1 MGTSF
6 WSFWRSNR
14 KPLFGILTAL
24 FLGVGIDAAP
34 GNQVLELL
42 GQDAFVEL
50 PSNLFRNLPRA
61 TLELWVRVDPRDVG
75 DGVDRAFLDFGREE
89 EDLFLG
95 RSNSGMAFKY
105 LIWAKGR
112 RNGVE
117 IGNATPDGRWVHVA
131 AVSGEGGMKLYVDGV
146 LVGESEYSGSFAS
159 IGSGDHSYMG
169 QSTWKSDRLFKGAMD
184 EIRVWSRAR
193 TAEEIRRDMFS
204 PVNRDEPGLEA
215 SWDFNDGTAR
225 DGSGHGRDGVL
236 KGDARCIPESLPS
249 EDQLRRPIA
258 IIGKILDPDGR
269 LQPDADL
276 RLYSRGRVLA
286 VTRSGNN
293 RGRTDTTGLY
303 QFLVWDAAGPV
314 EVSAAYR
321 ETGIWVQDLNVAPGE
336 SRRLD
341 LRLQSAVSM
350 EGRLTAL
357 DAATPLP
364 GLLLQVTQ
372 GTPDP
377 VPDGDLVSRS
387 DRVVASTL
395 TDVQGR
401 FQFLNL
407 RPGQYRLRV
416 HVAGGIL
423 YWNDGAPLTV
433 GPDRNNSL
441 APWSLAPSKKWSIQ
455 GFTPESGHTE
465 QGLAIVGD
473 SAGDLWMGTRS
484 GVLQFD
490 GAGFLRRTSDE
501 GLPNNDVLALCAGP
515 GGSLWVGTARGLA
528 RRIGERFEPVSIGA
542 GQRAVHALYR
552 ADDGFLWCGTSA
564 GLVRLSPDAS
574 DPIEV
579 GDPRLQILAL
589 EGNRK
594 GLLFAGTK
602 EGLFQVQGTNLLS
615 SVTPFSGPATAL
627 RASPR
632 GTWWIGQPGLFR
644 ELDVE
649 GSRILRTIAEPML
662 GVIQC
667 LHEDTDGTLWL
678 GSNSGLWR
686 YDGRS
691 LLNYG
696 SADGFHAGSVNSL
709 TRAIDGALWMATST
723 GLLRLNDRSVI
734 RYSVADGLL
743 SNQPESVCEDGAGNL
758 WVSFAWN
765 APGVA
770 RLEASKRTAVRPLV
784 ERFTAQSG
792 LGFEIVFDIHRD
804 FTNRMWFSTF
814 GGLSRY
820 LGDGSDRRFH
830 NISSAQGLPGANVH
844 SCAPVGDRGIW
855 VGTELGAAWV
865 DFDGITGPNPSI
877 HVFTN
882 VPVVDRWMING
893 ILVET
898 NGTVWLSNFGRHGG
912 VLRWDG
918 TNGTVLS
925 RTNGFPLDRVEG
937 MSPGPNGTVWL
948 VGGEVLKYD
957 GRRFSTPSRSGQ
969 SGLSSSIHSV
979 AQSPDGSVWLGG
991 DSQITGFD
999 GTSWTV
1005 WSVPD
1010 GVPVGTVHCLHWGDS
1025 DRLWVGTENGLT
1037 CLQRRRRDPPVP
1049 TLTLTTDR
1057 PGIESVPVPEIIRG
1071 SRVSF
1076 GFGVKDFVSPADRR
1090 QFRWVL
1096 APGFLD
1102 ASQVLSQTGW
1112 SATGPS
1118 QGWDWTPS
1126 KAGQYTLALQ
1136 FVDRDLNYSK
1146 PSLVHLSVVPI
1157 WYLRLPVLLTSSV
1170 GVLGLAGTSLFFGIR
1185 YQTQQRRIREKET
1198 AWKAGLEA
1206 KNNELAEANRNLLLS
1221 QAAAEEARQEA
1232 DAANRAKSQFLA
1244 NMSHELRTPLNAI
1257 IGYSEMV
1264 QEMSDATVLEV
1275 APDLQKINAAARH
1288 QLGLVNDILD
1298 LSKIEAGKMTASPET
1313 FDLARLV
1320 SEVASTIQPLM
1331 ARNSNALRVECPPD
1345 IGSVFSD
1352 QTKIRQSLFNLLSNA
1367 SKFTERGTVV
1377 LSVEREGKLVRFT
1390 IADTG
1395 IGMTPAQLGKLFEAF
1410 VQADAV
1416 TSRKYGGTGLGLVLS
1431 RRFCRLLGGDL
1442 TAASEPGVGSTF
1454 VATVLAEFPGTQSG
1468 TNP

>member
-1 MGTSF
+1 MGIPL
-6 WSFWRSNR
+6 WWPGRSR
-14 KPLFGILTAL
+14 LWPWFRILSA
-24 FLGVGIDAAP
+24 FVLGCGLDAAP
-34 GNQVLELL
+34 ENKVLELQ
-42 GQDAFVEL
+42 GRDGFVEL
-50 PSNLFRNLPRA
+50 PSNLFRNLQQA
-61 TLELWVRVDPRDVG
+61 TLELWVRVDMKDVG
-75 DGVDRAFLDFGREE
+75 DGSDRAFLDFGREE

-95 RSNSGMAFKY
+95 RSNAGMTWKY

-112 RNGVE
+112 RHGVE
-117 IGNATPDGRWVHVA
+117 IGNATPDGRWIHVA

-146 LVGESEYSGSFAS
+146 LAGESEYSGSFAS
-159 IGSGDHSYMG
+159 IGSGEHSYIG
-169 QSTWKSDRLFKGAMD
+169 QSTWKSDRLFKGALD

-204 PVNRDEPGLEA
+204 PVKRDEPGLEA

-236 KGDARCIPESLPS
+236 KGDARCVPEALPS
-249 EDQLRRPIA
+249 EDQLKRPIA

-276 RLYSRGRVLA
+276 RLYSLGRVLA
-286 VTRSGNN
+286 GTKSGNN

-303 QFLVWDAAGPV
+303 EFLVWDATGPFEISAGF
-314 EVSAAYR
+314 R
-321 ETGIWVQDLNVAPGE
+321 ETGLWVQDLKVAPGE

-341 LRLQSAVSM
+341 LRLKSAVSV
-350 EGRLTAL
+350 EGRVIAL

-364 GLLLQVTQ
+364 GLLVQVTQ
-372 GTPDP
+372 GTPDA
-377 VPDGDLVSRS
+377 VPDRELASRGDS
-387 DRVVASTL
+387 VVASTL

-407 RPGQYRLRV
+407 RPGEYRLRV

-441 APWSLAPSKKWSIQ
+441 AAWLLTPSKKWSIQ
-455 GFTPESGHTE
+455 GFSPETGHAE
-465 QGLAIVGD
+465 QGSAIAAD
-473 SAGDLWMGTRS
+473 SAGDVWMGTRS

-490 GAGFLRRTSDE
+490 GAGFLRRTGDE
-501 GLPNNDVLALCAGP
+501 GLPNNDVLSLCADP

-528 RRIGERFEPVSIGA
+528 RRTGERFDPVSVGA
-542 GQRAVHALYR
+542 EPRPVRALYR
-552 ADDGFLWCGTSA
+552 ADNGFVWCGTSA
-564 GLVRLSPDAS
+564 GLVRLPPDDS
-574 DPIEV
+574 GPIEV
-579 GDPRLQILAL
+579 GDSHLQILAL

-594 GLLFAGTK
+594 GLLFVGTK
-602 EGLFQVQGTNLLS
+602 EGLFQLQGTNLLGPL
-615 SVTPFSGPATAL
+615 TLFSGPVNSL
-627 RASPR
+627 RASSR
-632 GTWWIGQPGLFR
+632 GTWWIGSTGRLR
-644 ELDVE
+644 ELDAD
-649 GSRILRTIAEPML
+649 GSRVLRTITEPLL

-667 LHEDTDGTLWL
+667 LFEDADGTLWL

-691 LLNYG
+691 FLNCG
-696 SADGFHAGSVNSL
+696 SADGFGGGSVNSL
-709 TRAIDGALWMATST
+709 TRAIDGALWMASGN
-723 GLLRLNDRSVI
+723 GLFRLNDRSVI
-734 RYSVADGLL
+734 RYSVADGLP
-743 SNQPESVCEDGAGNL
+743 SNRLNDVCEDGAGNL
-758 WVSFAWN
+758 WVSFGWI
-765 APGVA
+765 APGVV
-770 RLEASKRTAVRPLV
+770 RLDALKRTAVRPLV
-784 ERFTAQSG
+784 ERFSAQSG
-792 LGFEIVFDIHRD
+792 LGFEVVFDIQRD
-804 FTNRMWFSTF
+804 LANRMWFSTW

-820 LGDGSDRRFH
+820 LGDGPGRRFH
-830 NISSAQGLPGANVH
+830 NISSAQGLPGANVI

-855 VGTELGAAWV
+855 VGTEQGAAWLN
-865 DFDGITGPNPSI
+865 FEGITGPDPTI
-877 HVFTN
+877 QAFTN
-882 VPVVDRWMING
+882 LPVVGQWMVGG

-898 NGTVWLSNFGRHGG
+898 NGVSWMYNNGRSGG
-912 VLRWDG
+912 ILRWDG
-918 TNGTVLS
+918 TNGTLLS
-925 RTNGFPLDRVEG
+925 RTNGFPLDRVDG
-937 MSPGPNGTVWL
+937 MSPGPNGTVWF

-957 GRRFSTPSRSGQ
+957 GRRFSTPSRGGRN
-969 SGLSSSIHSV
+969 GLSSSIHSV
-979 AQSPDGSVWLGG
+979 AQSRDGSVWLGG
-991 DSQITGFD
+991 ESQITGFD

-1005 WSVPD
+1005 WTVPD
-1010 GVPVGTVHCLHWGDS
+1010 GVPVGTVNCLHWGDS

-1049 TLTLTTDR
+1049 TVTLTTDR
-1057 PGIESVPVPEIIRG
+1057 PGTESLPVPEIIRG

-1076 GFGVKDFVSPADRR
+1076 GFGVKDLASPADRR

-1112 SATGPS
+1112 SATGPA
-1118 QGWDWTPS
+1118 QGWEWTPS
-1126 KAGQYTLALQ
+1126 KAGSYTLALQ

-1157 WYLRLPVLLTSSV
+1157 WYLRLPVLVSSSF
-1170 GVLGLAGTSLFFGIR
+1170 GILGLAGTSLFFGFR
-1185 YQTQQRRIREKET
+1185 YQTQKRRIREKET

-1221 QAAAEEARQEA
+1221 QAAAEAARQDA

-1264 QEMSDATVLEV
+1264 QEMSDATVSEV

-1313 FDLARLV
+1313 FDLERLV
-1320 SEVASTIQPLM
+1320 AEVASTIQPLM

-1377 LSVEREGKLVRFT
+1377 LSVGRDGKRVRFT
-1390 IADTG
+1390 VTDTG
-1395 IGMTPAQLGKLFEAF
+1395 IGMTPEQLGKLFEAF
-1410 VQADAV
+1410 VQADAA

-1442 TAASEPGVGSTF
+1442 TATSEPGVGSTF
-1454 VATVLAEFPGTQSG
+1454 VATVLAEYPGTQSG
-1468 TNP
+1468 PAE